1 MTTSWLFSRVLE
13 SCERG
18 AAPKFRK
25 WVWKR
30 IYNLL
35 SSGWKDQDW
44 RFMNYGYIPPGS
56 TFPLQPEDEPERA
69 FIGLYAQALEGI
81 KTANS
86 HILEVGCGRGGGVR
100 YMARYHSPAAVTGLD
115 YSPDT
120 VRRARAL
127 NADTCKITFEQ
138 GDAENLPFPDASFDI
153 VVNIESSHCYG
164 NVAAFAREV
173 ARVLKPGGLFA
184 LADMRSTGMV
194 EELDLVLLSS
204 GLEMVN
210 KRDLTSGV
218 VAALD
223 AADARKKERL
233 AKMRILRHFVT
244 EFSGARG
251 SMLYNG
257 LSSGDVTYVSRWMRK
272 ATS

>member
-1 MTTSWLFSRVLE
+1 MTRSWLFSRVLE

-18 AAPKFRK
+18 AAPNFRK

-30 IYNLL
+30 VYNLL

-44 RFMNYGYIPPGS
+44 RFMNYGYIPPDT

-69 FIGLYAQALEGI
+69 FIGLYAQALDGVETSG
-81 KTANS
+81 KS
-86 HILEVGCGRGGGVR
+86 ILEVGCGRGGGVR
-100 YMARYHSPAAVTGLD
+100 YMARYHGPAAVTGLD

-120 VRRARAL
+120 VKRARLL
-127 NADTCKITFEQ
+127 NADTTNIAFEQ

-164 NVAAFAREV
+164 NVAAFVREV
-173 ARVLKPGGLFA
+173 TRVLKPGGLFTM
-184 LADMRSTGMV
+184 ADMRSTGMID
-194 EELDLVLLSS
+194 ELDLVLLSS
-204 GLEMVN
+204 GLN
-210 KRDLTSGV
+210 LIRKRDLTAGV

-233 AKMRILRHFVT
+233 GKMRILRHFVT

-251 SMLYNG
+251 SVLYNG
-257 LSSGDVTYVSRWMRK
+257 LSAGDVTYAARLMQK
-272 ATS
+272 AR

>member
-18 AAPKFRK
+18 AAPNLRK

-30 IYNLL
+30 VYNLL
-35 SSGWKDQDW
+35 SLSWKDQDW
-44 RFMNYGYIPPGS
+44 RFMNYGYMPPDAP
-56 TFPLQPEDEPERA
+56 FPLRPEDEPERA
-69 FIGLYAQALEGI
+69 FIGLYAQALAGLE
-81 KTANS
+81 TAGKD
-86 HILEVGCGRGGGVR
+86 ILEVGCGRGGGVR
-100 YMARYHSPAAVTGLD
+100 YMARYHTPANVTGLD

-120 VRRARAL
+120 VKRARQL
-127 NADTCKITFEQ
+127 NADTANITFEQ

-164 NVAAFAREV
+164 NVGAFVHEV
-173 ARVLKPGGLFA
+173 ARVLKPGGMFTF
-184 LADMRSTGMV
+184 ADMRSTGMV
-194 EELDLVLLSS
+194 PELDEVLLSS
-204 GLEMVN
+204 GLEMAE
-210 KRDLTSGV
+210 KRNITPCV
-218 VAALD
+218 IAALD

-233 AKMRILRHFVT
+233 GKMRLLKHFVT

-257 LSSGDVTYVSRWMRK
+257 LQAGDVTYVARRMRK
-272 ATS
+272 AG

>member
-18 AAPKFRK
+18 AAPTLRK

-30 IYNLL
+30 VYNLL
-35 SSGWKDQDW
+35 SLGWKDEDW
-44 RFMNYGYIPPGS
+44 RFMNYGYTPAEPS
-56 TFPLQPEDEPERA
+56 FALQPEDEPERA
-69 FIGLYAQALEGI
+69 FIGLYAQALEGLDTTGKRI
-81 KTANS
+81 V
-86 HILEVGCGRGGGVR
+86 EVGCGRGGGVR
-100 YMARYHSPAAVTGLD
+100 YMARYHAPASVTGLD

-120 VRRARAL
+120 VKRARSL
-127 NADTCKITFEQ
+127 NADTANIAFEQ
-138 GDAENLPFPDASFDI
+138 GDAEQLPLPDASVDI

-164 NVAAFAREV
+164 NVAAFVREV
-173 ARVLKPGGLFA
+173 ARVLKPGGIFTF
-184 LADMRSTGMV
+184 ADMRSTGMV
-194 EELDLVLLSS
+194 GELDLVLQAS
-204 GLEMVN
+204 GLDMIE
-210 KRDLTSGV
+210 KRDLTTGV

-233 AKMRILRHFVT
+233 GKMRLLRHFVT

-257 LSSGDVTYVSRWMRK
+257 LSAGDVTYVARRMRK
-272 ATS
+272 PG